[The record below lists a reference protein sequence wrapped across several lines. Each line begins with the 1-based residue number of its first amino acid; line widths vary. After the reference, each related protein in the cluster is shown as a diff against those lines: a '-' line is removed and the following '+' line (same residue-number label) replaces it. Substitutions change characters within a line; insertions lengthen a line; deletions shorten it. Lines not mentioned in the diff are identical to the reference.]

1 MMMMRCNHGKWKRQR
16 VLNKQI
22 NDETECDDCTSEGS
36 LVAMNCFAWMNIINL

>member
-1 MMMMRCNHGKWKRQR
+1 MVNGNIVLKNI

-36 LVAMNCFAWMNIINL
+36 LVAMNCFAWINIINL